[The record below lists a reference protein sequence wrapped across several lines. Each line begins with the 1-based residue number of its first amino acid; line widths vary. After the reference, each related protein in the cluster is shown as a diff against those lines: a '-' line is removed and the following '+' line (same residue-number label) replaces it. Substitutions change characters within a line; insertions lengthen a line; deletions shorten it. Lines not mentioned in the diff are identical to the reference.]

1 MKIKQTMLSAALA
14 AATRRCVPLALH
26 LLARQ

>member
-1 MKIKQTMLSAALA
+1 MKIGNKPCCRLLLPL
-14 AATRRCVPLALH
+14 RRCVPLALH